1 MRRPAGVHD
10 VCGSLRW
17 GGEEVVMV
25 MGRYRVG
32 ECARVCVRVVCVCD
46 GYGYG

>member
-25 MGRYRVG
+25 MGRYCVG
-32 ECARVCVRVVCVCD
+32 ERVRVRVCV
-46 GYGYG
+46 